1 MNGYDQQ
8 LKELLAQCARK
19 RKLEASAAELRR
31 QRDTYAARAE
41 ELKEAMREEQA
52 DVDRLEGRS
61 LAAFFYNVVG
71 KMDEK
76 LTQERQEAYAA
87 RVRYDAAARELAGA
101 EEDLARCQAELGT
114 LDGCEEQYAA
124 LLREKTQAVK
134 AAGGAAAEQILRMEE
149 REAYLESQEREL
161 GEASAAGQS
170 ALATADGI
178 LESLSSAEG
187 WGTWDLIGGGLIA
200 DLAKHSKLDEAQAA
214 VEYLQSQLRAF
225 RTELADV
232 TISADFQVNID
243 GFLRFADYVFDGI
256 FADWAVLDRINQA
269 QAQVEDKDSIFAHY
283 QALIRLRHEHDV
295 FAQGDFTPLTPDHP
309 AVLAYQRKYQGQE
322 LICVSNFYRKE
333 CVWKAPVALDG
344 YRVLLSNYS
353 DSEPKAQW
361 TLRPYESVLLL
372 KESH

>member
-76 LTQERQEAYAA
+76 LTRERQEAYAA

-114 LDGCEEQYAA
+114 LDGCEERYAA

-134 AAGGAAAEQILRMEE
+134 AAGGAAAEQILRLL
-149 REAYLESQEREL
+149 REP
-161 GEASAAGQS
+161 GAG
-170 ALATADGI
+170 A
-178 LESLSSAEG
+178 
-187 WGTWDLIGGGLIA
+187 GGG
-200 DLAKHSKLDEAQAA
+200 
-214 VEYLQSQLRAF
+214 VRR
-225 RTELADV
+225 RTERPG
-232 TISADFQVNID
+232 D
-243 GFLRFADYVFDGI
+243 GRWDPGEPEQRGGLGHLGPDRR
-256 FADWAVLDRINQA
+256 WAHRRPGQA
-269 QAQVEDKDSIFAHY
+269 Q
-283 QALIRLRHEHDV
+283 QA
-295 FAQGDFTPLTPDHP
+295 G
-309 AVLAYQRKYQGQE
+309 
-322 LICVSNFYRKE
+322 
-333 CVWKAPVALDG
+333 
-344 YRVLLSNYS
+344 
-353 DSEPKAQW
+353 
-361 TLRPYESVLLL
+361 
-372 KESH
+372 

>member
-19 RKLEASAAELRR
+19 RKLEASAAELLR

-76 LTQERQEAYAA
+76 LTRERQEAYAA

-101 EEDLARCQAELGT
+101 EEDLARCQAELEE
-114 LDGCEEQYAA
+114 LEGCEERYAA

-134 AAGGAAAEQILRMEE
+134 AAGGAAAEQILRLEE

-170 ALATADGI
+170 ALATADEI

-269 QAQVEDKDSIFAHY
+269 QAQVEDT
-283 QALIRLRHEHDV
+283 R
-295 FAQGDFTPLTPDHP
+295 AQIC
-309 AVLAYQRKYQGQE
+309 AVLDRLGQMTDQAE
-322 LICVSNFYRKE
+322 RERAGLRQEIEGLVS
-333 CVWKAPVALDG
+333 
-344 YRVLLSNYS
+344 
-353 DSEPKAQW
+353 
-361 TLRPYESVLLL
+361 SVPM
-372 KESH
+372 

>member
-1 MNGYDQQ
+1 MNYYDQQ
-8 LKELLAQCARK
+8 LQELLAQYARK
-19 RKLEASAAELRR
+19 RKLEASAAELLR

-41 ELKEAMREEQA
+41 ELKQAMQEEQA

-101 EEDLARCQAELGT
+101 EEDLARCQAELDV
-114 LDGCEEQYAA
+114 LSGCEERYAA

-134 AAGGAAAEQILRMEE
+134 AAGGAVAEQILRMEE
-149 REAYLESQEREL
+149 RDAYLESQEREL

-170 ALATADGI
+170 ALATADEI

-187 WGTWDLIGGGLIA
+187 WGTWDLVGGGLIA

-269 QAQVEDKDSIFAHY
+269 QAQVEDTRAQICAPSWT
-283 QALIRLRHEHDV
+283 ALGR
-295 FAQGDFTPLTPDHP
+295 
-309 AVLAYQRKYQGQE
+309 
-322 LICVSNFYRKE
+322 
-333 CVWKAPVALDG
+333 
-344 YRVLLSNYS
+344 
-353 DSEPKAQW
+353 
-361 TLRPYESVLLL
+361 
-372 KESH
+372 

>member
-87 RVRYDAAARELAGA
+87 RVRYDAAARELAGS
-101 EEDLARCQAELGT
+101 EEDLARCQAELEE
-114 LDGCEEQYAA
+114 LDGCEERYAA

-134 AAGGAAAEQILRMEE
+134 AAG
-149 REAYLESQEREL
+149 
-161 GEASAAGQS
+161 QS
-170 ALATADGI
+170 ALATADEI

-269 QAQVEDKDSIFAHY
+269 QAQVEDT
-283 QALIRLRHEHDV
+283 R
-295 FAQGDFTPLTPDHP
+295 AQIC
-309 AVLAYQRKYQGQE
+309 AVLDRLGQMTDQAE
-322 LICVSNFYRKE
+322 RERAGLRQEIEGLVS
-333 CVWKAPVALDG
+333 
-344 YRVLLSNYS
+344 
-353 DSEPKAQW
+353 
-361 TLRPYESVLLL
+361 SVPM
-372 KESH
+372 

>member
-76 LTQERQEAYAA
+76 LTRERQEAYAA

-232 TISADFQVNID
+232 TISADF
-243 GFLRFADYVFDGI
+243 R
-256 FADWAVLDRINQA
+256 
-269 QAQVEDKDSIFAHY
+269 SISTASS
-283 QALIRLRHEHDV
+283 ALPTMCSTVSSPTGRCWTGSIRPRPRWR
-295 FAQGDFTPLTPDHP
+295 TPG
-309 AVLAYQRKYQGQE
+309 RR
-322 LICVSNFYRKE
+322 S
-333 CVWKAPVALDG
+333 AP
-344 YRVLLSNYS
+344 S
-353 DSEPKAQW
+353 W
-361 TLRPYESVLLL
+361 TAWGR
-372 KESH
+372 

>member
-19 RKLEASAAELRR
+19 KKLEASAAELRR

-41 ELKEAMREEQA
+41 ELKEAMWEEQA

-101 EEDLARCQAELGT
+101 EEDLARCQAELDV
-114 LDGCEEQYAA
+114 LSGCEERYAA

-134 AAGGAAAEQILRMEE
+134 AAGGAVAEQILRMEE

-170 ALATADGI
+170 ALATADEI

-269 QAQVEDKDSIFAHY
+269 QAQVEDT
-283 QALIRLRHEHDV
+283 R
-295 FAQGDFTPLTPDHP
+295 AQIC
-309 AVLAYQRKYQGQE
+309 AVLDRLGQMTDQAE
-322 LICVSNFYRKE
+322 RERVGLRQEIEGLVS
-333 CVWKAPVALDG
+333 
-344 YRVLLSNYS
+344 
-353 DSEPKAQW
+353 
-361 TLRPYESVLLL
+361 SVPM
-372 KESH
+372 

>member
-71 KMDEK
+71 KIDEK

-101 EEDLARCQAELGT
+101 EEDLARCQAELDV
-114 LDGCEEQYAA
+114 LSGCEERYAA

-170 ALATADGI
+170 ALATADEI

-187 WGTWDLIGGGLIA
+187 
-200 DLAKHSKLDEAQAA
+200 
-214 VEYLQSQLRAF
+214 
-225 RTELADV
+225 
-232 TISADFQVNID
+232 
-243 GFLRFADYVFDGI
+243 
-256 FADWAVLDRINQA
+256 
-269 QAQVEDKDSIFAHY
+269 
-283 QALIRLRHEHDV
+283 
-295 FAQGDFTPLTPDHP
+295 
-309 AVLAYQRKYQGQE
+309 
-322 LICVSNFYRKE
+322 
-333 CVWKAPVALDG
+333 
-344 YRVLLSNYS
+344 
-353 DSEPKAQW
+353 
-361 TLRPYESVLLL
+361 
-372 KESH
+372 

>member
-19 RKLEASAAELRR
+19 KKLEASAAELRR
-31 QRDTYAARAE
+31 QRDAYAARAE

-76 LTQERQEAYAA
+76 LTRERQEAYAA

-114 LDGCEEQYAA
+114 LDGCEERYAA

-161 GEASAAGQS
+161 GEACAPRPSAHGTAQEIQEKQS
-170 ALATADGI
+170 NP
-178 LESLSSAEG
+178 E
-187 WGTWDLIGGGLIA
+187 GGGTRDQI
-200 DLAKHSKLDEAQAA
+200 
-214 VEYLQSQLRAF
+214 
-225 RTELADV
+225 
-232 TISADFQVNID
+232 
-243 GFLRFADYVFDGI
+243 
-256 FADWAVLDRINQA
+256 
-269 QAQVEDKDSIFAHY
+269 
-283 QALIRLRHEHDV
+283 
-295 FAQGDFTPLTPDHP
+295 
-309 AVLAYQRKYQGQE
+309 
-322 LICVSNFYRKE
+322 
-333 CVWKAPVALDG
+333 
-344 YRVLLSNYS
+344 
-353 DSEPKAQW
+353 
-361 TLRPYESVLLL
+361 
-372 KESH
+372 

>member
-1 MNGYDQQ
+1 MNYYDQQ
-8 LKELLAQCARK
+8 LQELLAQCARK
-19 RKLEASAAELRR
+19 RKLEASAAELLR

-41 ELKEAMREEQA
+41 ELKQAMQEEQA
-52 DVDRLEGRS
+52 DVNRLEGRS

-269 QAQVEDKDSIFAHY
+269 QAQVEDT
-283 QALIRLRHEHDV
+283 R
-295 FAQGDFTPLTPDHP
+295 AQIC
-309 AVLAYQRKYQGQE
+309 AVLDRLGQMADQAE
-322 LICVSNFYRKE
+322 RERAGLRQEIEGLVS
-333 CVWKAPVALDG
+333 
-344 YRVLLSNYS
+344 
-353 DSEPKAQW
+353 
-361 TLRPYESVLLL
+361 SVPM
-372 KESH
+372 